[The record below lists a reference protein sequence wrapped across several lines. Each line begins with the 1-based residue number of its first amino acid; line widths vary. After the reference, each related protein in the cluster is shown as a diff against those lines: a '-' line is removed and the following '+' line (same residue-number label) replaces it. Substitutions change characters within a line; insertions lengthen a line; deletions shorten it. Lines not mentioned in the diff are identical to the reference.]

1 MPIRRYLA
9 EGGVFSP
16 TTISEMS
23 RALKTTTQILGIEG
37 DEKQREIVAR
47 FLIRLSRENDSLDA
61 AALRDRAVAAL
72 GGVAYSAAIPA
83 SPQPSNL
90 RAAAE

>member
-1 MPIRRYLA
+1 MPVRRTLA
-9 EGGVFSP
+9 EGGVYSP

-23 RALKTTTQILGIEG
+23 RALETTTQILGIEG

-47 FLIRLSRENDSLDA
+47 FLIQLSRENDSLDA

-90 RAAAE
+90 HAAAE